1 MFYCFRMKGEAFK
14 AFFLY
19 HKVMKTHLLFLF
31 LLLFII
37 NSCTEVVDPSV
48 IPLEENQ
55 ITRLIPH
62 RAQLNGG
69 VSLFMPE
76 DPFKSFWVENWNSAS
91 QSIEWTVATEKDNYQ
106 VAALVAVN
114 QIGANETV
122 VLEVSNGTDKSLC
135 TVTGSGWQRCWFDDP
150 LQFSSG
156 SSQLSLR
163 ILTPGKSPEFNVHLY
178 SLEVVKPNVYS
189 TLLKEAK
196 ALHSDASWMGD
207 IKYGFFFHWNSK
219 SMPRRGEQKKYEEA
233 VNSFDTKKFAAM
245 VNDCGAKL
253 VFFTTSWAEY
263 YFPAP
268 IQAINDILP
277 GRTTQ
282 RDLVAD
288 LSDDLGKYGIKLILY
303 YHIGHGDTEWWSKQ
317 NFTPGNPGNLFINLE
332 RIIGEVSQRYGSK
345 LAGLWMDDGMGY
357 YPNGAPFDKI
367 TRAAKSGNKDLVICY
382 NPWIFPKF
390 TEFQDY
396 YAGEV
401 GLSVQ
406 SAGKENPYLPIGG
419 NGAFT
424 EGPQKGLQATYTGV
438 LEPGEWTHIYKDT
451 DIEDP
456 LFTTEE
462 MVQIISES
470 NKRKNLPMMNVR
482 IYQDGTISPK
492 TYELMKKVKQELY
505 TK

>member
-1 MFYCFRMKGEAFK
+1 MRTLIL
-14 AFFLY
+14 FFSLCLI
-19 HKVMKTHLLFLF
+19 VA
-31 LLLFII
+31 
-37 NSCTEVVDPSV
+37 NSFAKSFATIELQKED
-48 IPLEENQ
+48 
-55 ITRLIPH
+55 ITRLVP
-62 RAQLNGG
+62 RTARLEGG
-69 VSLFMPE
+69 VKIYAPDES
-76 DPFKSFWVENWNSAS
+76 FKSFWIENWNQPS
-91 QSIEWTVATEKDNYQ
+91 QSINWTVSTDQDKYR
-106 VAALVAVN
+106 VAALVSADKL
-114 QIGANETV
+114 QSGETV
-122 VLEVSNGTDKSLC
+122 VLEVSNGSSKAIGKI
-135 TVTGSGWQRCWFDDP
+135 TGSGWQRLWLDKE
-150 LQFSSG
+150 LAFSKGTSN
-156 SSQLSLR
+156 LKVR

-196 ALHSDASWMGD
+196 ALYSDASWMGD